1 MHRRW
6 CRNRGKEM
14 LDTIT
19 TEADYESA
27 GFKFEGSLVRPHKTD
42 KTARYCECGTK
53 LSMYNLSGTC
63 YLHTKG
69 IVVLGKYY

>member
-14 LDTIT
+14 LDTIAQ
-19 TEADYESA
+19 ESDYDSM
-27 GFKFEGSLVRPHKTD
+27 GFKFEGSNVRPIKTN
-42 KTARYCECGTK
+42 TAVRYCECGTK

-69 IVVLGKYY
+69 IVVMGRYS